1 MNISI
6 TSSNASAMDECPDH
20 LIDTDQHYNS
30 KAKQPNEMPG
40 LEMIDKLRNEPFN
53 LSVEEKLQSHPYVKA
68 AEDGTLTIAQQH
80 AFVREQYSILLSMSI
95 SLSSLAG
102 HKDFTPS
109 SLKGITVPKLP
120 RHHYCYCCNRLIPSD
135 EGEEE
140 ETDLF
145 QFLLDGVEH
154 IAKLLDAHAKSLG
167 VDEET
172 LKAWYPVLLPKCETY
187 HTYWSFLALSNK
199 RAAAAAACAVN
210 FPTWGQV
217 CGRLLEAFGKED
229 KYDSVDDDGLAFLKF
244 HSTPIEGLDLD
255 EMAASII
262 EKEGTSYEDLVEHV
276 RLLQEFEVL
285 FWDGIYEGQGQSK

>member
-6 TSSNASAMDECPDH
+6 SSNDASVMDECPDH
-20 LIDTDQHYNS
+20 LIDTDQHFNQKGKHPDKMS
-30 KAKQPNEMPG
+30 G

-53 LSVEEKLQSHPYVKA
+53 LSVEERLQSHPYIKA
-68 AEDGTLTIAQQH
+68 AEDGTLTIAQRH
-80 AFVREQYSILLSMSI
+80 AFVREQYSILHSMSI

-102 HKDFTPS
+102 DVPS
-109 SLKGITVPKLP
+109 G
-120 RHHYCYCCNRLIPSD
+120 

-172 LKAWYPVLLPKCETY
+172 LKALYPVLSKCETY
-187 HTYWSFLALSNK
+187 HAYWSFLALSNK

-210 FPTWGQV
+210 FPAWGQV

-244 HSTPIEGLDLD
+244 HSTPIEGLD

-262 EKEGTSYEDLVEHV
+262 EKKGTSYEDLVEHV
-276 RLLQEFEVL
+276 RLLQEFEVM
-285 FWDGIYEGQGQSK
+285 FWDGVFEFEGQGQSK

>member
-20 LIDTDQHYNS
+20 LIDTDQHYNQ
-30 KAKQPNEMPG
+30 KAKHPNKMSG
-40 LEMIDKLRNEPFN
+40 LEMIAQLRNEPFN
-53 LSVEEKLQSHPYVKA
+53 LSVEKKLQSHPYVKA
-68 AEDGTLTIAQQH
+68 AEDGTLTIAQRH
-80 AFVREQYSILLSMSI
+80 AFVLEQYSIFHSMSI

-102 HKDFTPS
+102 HIS
-109 SLKGITVPKLP
+109 SG
-120 RHHYCYCCNRLIPSD
+120 
-135 EGEEE
+135 EGGEE

-145 QFLLDGVEH
+145 QFLFDGVEH

-167 VDEET
+167 VDEDT
-172 LKAWYPVLLPKCETY
+172 LKAWYPVIPKCETY

-210 FPTWGQV
+210 FPVWGEV

-244 HSTPIEGLDLD
+244 HSTPIDGLDK
-255 EMAASII
+255 MAASII
-262 EKEGTSYEDLVEHV
+262 EKEGASYEDLVEHV
-276 RLLQEFEVL
+276 RLLQEFEVM
-285 FWDGIYEGQGQSK
+285 FWDGVFEQGQSK

>member
-6 TSSNASAMDECPDH
+6 TSSNASAIDECPDH
-20 LIDTDQHYNS
+20 LIDTDQHYSS
-30 KAKQPNEMPG
+30 KPKQPDKMSG
-40 LEMIDKLRNEPFN
+40 LEMITKLRNEPFN
-53 LSVEEKLQSHPYVKA
+53 SSVEKKLQSHPYIKA
-68 AEDGTLTIAQQH
+68 AEDGTLTIAQRH
-80 AFVREQYSILLSMSI
+80 LFVREQYSILLSMSI

-140 ETDLF
+140 EIDLF

-172 LKAWYPVLLPKCETY
+172 LNAWYPVLSRCEAY
-187 HTYWSFLALSNK
+187 HTHWSFLALSNK

-210 FPTWGQV
+210 FPAWGRC
-217 CGRLLEAFGKED
+217 CGRLLKAFGKED

-244 HSTPIEGLDLD
+244 HSTPINGLD

-262 EKEGTSYEDLVEHV
+262 EKEGASYEDLVEHV
-276 RLLQEFEVL
+276 RLLQEFELL
-285 FWDGIYEGQGQSK
+285 FWDGVFEFEGQGQSK

>member
-1 MNISI
+1 
-6 TSSNASAMDECPDH
+6 MDECPDH

-30 KAKQPNEMPG
+30 KSKQPNKMSG
-40 LEMIDKLRNEPFN
+40 LDMIAKLRNEQFN
-53 LSVEEKLQSHPYVKA
+53 LSIEEKLQSHPYVKA
-68 AEDGTLTIAQQH
+68 AEDGTLTIAQRH

-120 RHHYCYCCNRLIPSD
+120 GHHYCYCCNRLIPSD
-135 EGEEE
+135 EGEEEE

-172 LKAWYPVLLPKCETY
+172 LKDWYPVLSRCEAY
-187 HTYWSFLALSNK
+187 HMYWSFLALSNK

-210 FPTWGQV
+210 FPAWGQV

-229 KYDSVDDDGLAFLKF
+229 KYASVDDDGLAFLKF
-244 HSTPIEGLDLD
+244 HSTPIEGLD

-276 RLLQEFEVL
+276 RLLQEFEL
-285 FWDGIYEGQGQSK
+285 HFWDGVFEFEGQGQSK

>member
-30 KAKQPNEMPG
+30 KAKQPNNLSG
-40 LEMIDKLRNEPFN
+40 LEMIHKLRNESFN
-53 LSVEEKLQSHPYVKA
+53 SSVEEKLQSHPYIKA
-68 AEDGTLTIAQQH
+68 AEDGTLTIAQRH

-109 SLKGITVPKLP
+109 SLKGIIVPKL
-120 RHHYCYCCNRLIPSD
+120 IPSN

-145 QFLLDGVEH
+145 QFLLAGVEH
-154 IAKLLDAHAKSLG
+154 QAKLLDAHAKSLG

-172 LKAWYPVLLPKCETY
+172 LKAWYPVLSKCETY

-210 FPTWGQV
+210 FPAWGQV
-217 CGRLLEAFGKED
+217 CGRLLTAFASEGFG
-229 KYDSVDDDGLAFLKF
+229 YNGMDDDGLAFLNF
-244 HSTPIEGLDLD
+244 HATPIDGLDK
-255 EMAASII
+255 MAASII
-262 EKEGTSYEDLVEHV
+262 EKEGASYEDLVEHV
-276 RLLQEFEVL
+276 RLLQEFEL
-285 FWDGIYEGQGQSK
+285 MFWDGVYEKQGQSK